1 MYLKKKNKWRGSNPY
16 GFVMVCMTEFL
27 LELMN
32 EMNENILGKSD
43 CLKEY
48 LGDTSKGNY

>member
-1 MYLKKKNKWRGSNPY
+1 MKRIEPLWFCYGMYDWIQWG
-16 GFVMVCMTEFL
+16 
-27 LELMN
+27 LMN

-48 LGDTSKGNY
+48 LRDTSKGNY